1 MKLTENFNLSEFECK
16 CGCSM
21 PDFVKKNVIEL
32 AENLQVLRDVVGK
45 LDLTNAYRC
54 KEHNDSIKGSSKNS
68 QHILGKAADIQ
79 CSDINPKTIA
89 DLVEDL
95 ISKNCIK
102 EGGVGRYNTFT
113 HYDIRGTKARWNNLL
128 KK

>member
-21 PDFVKKNVIEL
+21 PDFVKKNIIEL
-32 AENLQVLRDVVGK
+32 AENLQVLRDTVGR

-54 KEHNDSIKGSSKNS
+54 KDHNADVGGAVNS
-68 QHILGKAADIQ
+68 QHLKGKAADVK
-79 CSDINPKTIA
+79 SSVMSPSEIA
-89 DLVEDL
+89 VVVDDLMKSEKFKL
-95 ISKNCIK
+95 
-102 EGGVGRYNTFT
+102 GGVGIYNTFT
-113 HYDIRGTKARWNNLL
+113 HVDIRGSRVRWSKIN

>member
-54 KEHNDSIKGSSKNS
+54 KDHNADVGGVVNS
-68 QHILGKAADIQ
+68 QHLKGKAADVK
-79 CSDINPKTIA
+79 SSTMSPSEIA
-89 DLVEDL
+89 VTVDDLM
-95 ISKNCIK
+95 KNEK
-102 EGGVGRYNTFT
+102 FKLGGVGIYNTFT
-113 HYDIRGTKARWNNLL
+113 HVDIRGSRARWSKIN

>member
-1 MKLTENFNLSEFECK
+1 MKLTENFNLSEFECN

-32 AENLQVLRDVVGK
+32 AENLQVLRDAVGK

-54 KEHNDSIKGSSKNS
+54 KKHNKSVGGVSNS

-79 CSDINPKTIA
+79 ISDIEPA
-89 DLVEDL
+89 EV
-95 ISKNCIK
+95 
-102 EGGVGRYNTFT
+102 YNTIDNLAEHGHILQGGLGKYNSFT
-113 HYDIRGTKARWNNLL
+113 HYDIRKTKVRWDNTS
-128 KK
+128 K